1 MDIPGQGQPKMY
13 FRKANRMD
21 GEEINLDAD
30 MIRLLIAIDE
40 NKDMSQ
46 IVKEVGM
53 DITTLNTTL
62 TKLLKLKLIEPAE
75 KRVLFLNE
83 KFLGALKINLSKA
96 IGPMAGYLIED
107 VAGDMDFSMSRIT
120 KDQAAELISNL
131 AVEIPDEGNRVQ
143 FQKSMIELI
152 KKDKT

>member
-1 MDIPGQGQPKMY
+1 
-13 FRKANRMD
+13 
-21 GEEINLDAD
+21 
-30 MIRLLIAIDE
+30 
-40 NKDMSQ
+40 MSQ
-46 IVKEVGM
+46 IAKEVGM

-75 KRVLFLNE
+75 KSVPFLNE
-83 KFLGALKINLSKA
+83 KFLETLKVNLSKA

-107 VAGDMDFSMSRIT
+107 VAGDMDFPMSRIP

-131 AVEIPDEGNRVQ
+131 AVEIPDEGSRVQ

>member
-1 MDIPGQGQPKMY
+1 MDILGPGQPKLY
-13 FRKANRMD
+13 FRKVNRMD
-21 GEEINLDAD
+21 GKEINLDAD

-40 NKDMSQ
+40 NKDMAE
-46 IVKEVGM
+46 IAKEVGM

-62 TKLLKLKLIEPAE
+62 KKLLKLKLIELVE
-75 KRVLFLNE
+75 KNVPFLDD
-83 KFLGALKINLSKA
+83 KFLEALKASLSKA
-96 IGPMAGYLIED
+96 IGPMAEYLIED
-107 VAGDMDFSMSRIT
+107 AAGDMDFSLSRIP

-152 KKDKT
+152 KRDKT

>member
-1 MDIPGQGQPKMY
+1 MDILGPGQPKMY
-13 FRKANRMD
+13 FKKVNRMD

-40 NKDMSQ
+40 NKDMAQ
-46 IVKEVGM
+46 IAKEVGM

-62 TKLLKLKLIEPAE
+62 KKLLKLKLIERVE
-75 KRVLFLNE
+75 KHVPFLDDN
-83 KFLGALKINLSKA
+83 FLEALKSSLSKA
-96 IGPMAGYLIED
+96 IGPMAEYLIED
-107 VAGDMDFSMSRIT
+107 VANDMDFSMSRIP

-143 FQKSMIELI
+143 FQKSMIQLI

>member
-1 MDIPGQGQPKMY
+1 MDILGPDHPKRY
-13 FRKANRMD
+13 FRKVNRMD

-46 IVKEVGM
+46 IAKEVGM
-53 DITTLNTTL
+53 DGTTLKTTL

-75 KRVLFLNE
+75 KSVPFLNE
-83 KFLGALKINLSKA
+83 KFLEVLKINLSKA

-107 VAGDMDFSMSRIT
+107 VAGDMEFSMSRIP

>member
-1 MDIPGQGQPKMY
+1 MDILGPGQSKMY

-40 NKDMSQ
+40 DKDMSR
-46 IVKEVGM
+46 IAKEVGM
-53 DITTLNTTL
+53 DITTLNATL
-62 TKLLKLKLIEPAE
+62 TKLLTLKLIEPAE
-75 KRVLFLNE
+75 KSVPFLNDN
-83 KFLGALKINLSKA
+83 FLEALKINLSKA
-96 IGPMAGYLIED
+96 IGPMAEFLIED
-107 VAGDMDFSMSRIT
+107 VAGDMDFSMSGIP
-120 KDQAAELISNL
+120 KDQAADLINNL

>member
-1 MDIPGQGQPKMY
+1 MDIPGPGQPKMY

-75 KRVLFLNE
+75 KRVPFLNE

-107 VAGDMDFSMSRIT
+107 VTGDMDFSMSRIP

>member
-1 MDIPGQGQPKMY
+1 MDILGPGQPKVY
-13 FRKANRMD
+13 FRKVNRMD

-40 NKDMSQ
+40 NKDMSK
-46 IVKEVGM
+46 IAKEVEM

-62 TKLLKLKLIEPAE
+62 TKLLKLMLIEPAE
-75 KRVLFLNE
+75 KSIPFLNK
-83 KFLGALKINLSKA
+83 KFLEALKINLSKA

-107 VAGDMDFSMSRIT
+107 VAGDMDFPISKIP

-143 FQKSMIELI
+143 FQKSMFELI

>member
-1 MDIPGQGQPKMY
+1 MDIPGPGQPKMY

-46 IVKEVGM
+46 IAKEVGM

-62 TKLLKLKLIEPAE
+62 TNLLKLRLIEPAE
-75 KRVLFLNE
+75 KSVPFLNE
-83 KFLGALKINLSKA
+83 KFLEALKINLSKA

-107 VAGDMDFSMSRIT
+107 VAGDMDFSMSRIP

-131 AVEIPDEGNRVQ
+131 AVEISDEGNRVQ

>member
-1 MDIPGQGQPKMY
+1 MDIMGPGQPKMY
-13 FRKANRMD
+13 FRKVNRMD

-40 NKDMSQ
+40 NKDMSL
-46 IVKEVGM
+46 IAKEVGM
-53 DITTLNTTL
+53 DNTTLNTTL

-75 KRVLFLNE
+75 KGVPFLNE
-83 KFLGALKINLSKA
+83 KFMEALKINLSKA
-96 IGPMAGYLIED
+96 IGPMAEYLIED
-107 VAGDMDFSMSRIT
+107 VASDMDFSMSRIP

-143 FQKSMIELI
+143 FQKSMIQLI